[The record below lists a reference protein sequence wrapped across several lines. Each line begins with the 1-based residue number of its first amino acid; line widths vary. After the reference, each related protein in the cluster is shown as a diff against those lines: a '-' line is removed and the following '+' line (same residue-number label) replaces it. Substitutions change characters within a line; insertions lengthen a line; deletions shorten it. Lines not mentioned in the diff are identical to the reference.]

1 MFCLHWEARMR
12 NVQRRRLRIFV
23 FVILLFG
30 LILLG
35 CAMFPSMAREE
46 GPRPAAYYK
55 SIQIE
60 EGDSLWEIAGRYKQG
75 GNLTTADYV
84 DKLKTINRLTEDT
97 IHAGQYLTIVYYK
110 SAGR

>member
-1 MFCLHWEARMR
+1 MR
-12 NVQRRRLRIFV
+12 RVYRRRIRLFV
-23 FVILLFG
+23 FVVLLFV

-35 CAMFPSMAREE
+35 CTMFPSMAREE
-46 GPRPAAYYK
+46 GPRPTAYYT

-84 DKLKTINRLTEDT
+84 EKLRRINSLQEDT
-97 IHAGQYLTIVYYK
+97 IHA
-110 SAGR
+110 

>member
-1 MFCLHWEARMR
+1 MR
-12 NVQRRRLRIFV
+12 RVYRRRIRLFV
-23 FVILLFG
+23 FVVLLFV

-35 CAMFPSMAREE
+35 CTMFPSMAREE
-46 GPRPAAYYK
+46 GPRPTAYYT

-84 DKLKTINRLTEDT
+84 EKLRRINSLQEDT
-97 IHAGQYLTIVYYK
+97 IHAGQYLTVVYY
-110 SAGR
+110 RR

>member
-1 MFCLHWEARMR
+1 MR
-12 NVQRRRLRIFV
+12 RVYRRRIRLFAFV
-23 FVILLFG
+23 VLLFV

-46 GPRPAAYYK
+46 G
-55 SIQIE
+55 IQIE

-84 DKLKTINRLTEDT
+84 EKLRRINSLQEDT
-97 IHAGQYLTIVYYK
+97 IHAGQYLTVVYY
-110 SAGR
+110 GR